1 MGQKVNPIAF
11 RIGFNKHW
19 SSQWFADKK
28 SFGDLLLEDNRL
40 REYIKKKFFHT
51 GISQIEIFRRTPE
64 KVRIKIHT
72 ARPGLVVGRR
82 GAAIDSLRE
91 ELRDLINREV
101 IIDISDIKTPELEAQ
116 LVAENIAQQLV
127 RRISF
132 RRAVKRSI
140 GDTMA
145 RGSQI
150 LGEDRIGIK
159 VQVAGRLGGREMCRT
174 ESYKKGKI
182 PLQTLRAD
190 IDYGFAEAFTSYGTI
205 GVKVWIYKGE
215 KLSFKEDKHYGD
227 DAEKG

>member
-1 MGQKVNPIAF
+1 MGQKVNPISF
-11 RIGFNKHW
+11 RIGFNKEW
-19 SSQWFADKK
+19 SSQWYASKK
-28 SFGDLLLEDNRL
+28 DFGDLLLEDDKL
-40 REYIKKKFFHT
+40 RIYIKKKFYHT
-51 GISQIEIFRRTPE
+51 GISKIQIFRRTPE
-64 KVRIKIHT
+64 KVRIKIFT

-91 ELRDLINREV
+91 ELRKLVNREV
-101 IIDISDIKTPELEAQ
+101 IIDISDIKTPELNAQ
-116 LVAENIAQQLV
+116 LVAENVANQLC

-145 RGSQI
+145 RGAGGVKI
-150 LGEDRIGIK
+150 
-159 VQVAGRLGGREMCRT
+159 QVAGRLGGREMCRT

-205 GVKVWIYKGE
+205 GVKAWIYLGE
-215 KLSFKEDKHYGD
+215 KLSVREELSNGSNAKKS
-227 DAEKG
+227 

>member
-11 RIGFNKHW
+11 RIGFNKHC
-19 SSQWFADKK
+19 SSQWYANKK
-28 SFGDLLLEDNRL
+28 DFGDLLLEDNKLRL
-40 REYIKKKFFHT
+40 YIKKKFFHT

-64 KVRIKIHT
+64 KVRIRIHT

-91 ELRDLINREV
+91 ELRSLVNREV
-101 IIDISDIKTPELEAQ
+101 IIDINDIKSPELSAQ
-116 LVAENIAQQLV
+116 LVAENVAQQLV

-132 RRAVKRSI
+132 RRAVKRAI

-145 RGSQI
+145 RGAGGCKI
-150 LGEDRIGIK
+150 
-159 VQVAGRLGGREMCRT
+159 QVAGRLGGREMCRT
-174 ESYKKGKI
+174 ENYKKGKV

-205 GVKVWIYKGE
+205 GVKTWIYKGE
-215 KLSFKEDKHYGD
+215 KLSFKEDKSYGN

>member
-19 SSQWFADKK
+19 SSQWYAGKK
-28 SFGDLLLEDNRL
+28 NFGDLLLEDNKL
-40 REYIKKKFFHT
+40 RNYIKKKFFHT
-51 GISQIEIFRRTPE
+51 GISRIDIFRRTAE

-91 ELRDLINREV
+91 ELRDLVGREV
-101 IIDISDIKTPELEAQ
+101 IIDITDIKTPELEAQ
-116 LVAENIAQQLV
+116 LVGENIAQQLV

-145 RGSQI
+145 RGA
-150 LGEDRIGIK
+150 EGIK
-159 VQVAGRLGGREMCRT
+159 VQVSGRLGGREMCRT
-174 ESYKKGKI
+174 ETYKKGKI

-190 IDYGFAEAFTSYGTI
+190 IDYGFAEAFTSYGAI
-205 GVKVWIYKGE
+205 GVKVWICKGE
-215 KLSFKEDKHYGD
+215 KLSFKEAKNYGD

>member
-1 MGQKVNPIAF
+1 MGQKVNPISF
-11 RIGFNKHW
+11 RIGFNKEW
-19 SSQWFADKK
+19 SSQWYANKK
-28 SFGDLLLEDNRL
+28 DFGDLLLEDNKL
-40 REYIKKKFFHT
+40 RTYIKKKFYHT
-51 GISQIEIFRRTPE
+51 GISKIQIFRRTPE
-64 KVRIKIHT
+64 KVRIKIFT

-91 ELRDLINREV
+91 ELRSLVDREI
-101 IIDISDIKTPELEAQ
+101 IIDIEDIKIPELNAQ
-116 LVAENIAQQLV
+116 LVSENVAQQLC

-145 RGSQI
+145 RGAGGVKI
-150 LGEDRIGIK
+150 
-159 VQVAGRLGGREMCRT
+159 QVAGRLGGREMCRT

-205 GVKVWIYKGE
+205 GVKTWIYRGE
-215 KLSFKEDKHYGD
+215 KLSVREESDNGANAKKS
-227 DAEKG
+227 

>member
-11 RIGFNKHW
+11 RIGFNKHT
-19 SSQWFADKK
+19 SSQWYANKK
-28 SFGDLLLEDNRL
+28 DFGDLLLEDNKLRL
-40 REYIKKKFFHT
+40 YIKKKFFHT
-51 GISQIEIFRRTPE
+51 GISQIEIFRRTAE
-64 KVRIKIHT
+64 KVRIRIHT

-91 ELRDLINREV
+91 ELRGLVNREV

-116 LVAENIAQQLV
+116 LVAENVAQQLV

-132 RRAVKRSI
+132 RRAVKRAI

-145 RGSQI
+145 RGA
-150 LGEDRIGIK
+150 GGIK
-159 VQVAGRLGGREMCRT
+159 IQVAGRLGGREMCRT

-190 IDYGFAEAFTSYGTI
+190 IDYGFAEAFTSYGTT
-205 GVKVWIYKGE
+205 GVKTWIYKGQ
-215 KLSFKEDKHYGD
+215 KLSFKEDKNYGN

>member
-11 RIGFNKHW
+11 RIGFNKHC
-19 SSQWFADKK
+19 SSQWYANKK
-28 SFGDLLLEDNRL
+28 EFGDLLLEDNKL
-40 REYIKKKFFHT
+40 REYIKRKFFHT
-51 GISQIEIFRRTPE
+51 GISRIEIYRRTPE

-91 ELRDLINREV
+91 ELRDLIGREV
-101 IIDISDIKTPELEAQ
+101 IIDITDIKTPELEAQ

-132 RRAVKRSI
+132 RRAVKRAI

-145 RGSQI
+145 RGA
-150 LGEDRIGIK
+150 EGIK
-159 VQVAGRLGGREMCRT
+159 AQVAGRLGGREMCRT
-174 ESYKKGKI
+174 ETYKKGKI

-205 GVKVWIYKGE
+205 GVKVWICKGE
-215 KLSFKEDKHYGD
+215 KLSFKEVKYYGD
-227 DAEKG
+227 DAEKA